1 MAICRRGFRTECPA
15 PAADRRD
22 HRAVVLAEV
31 DPKSVPQCLEPR
43 KPLRRV
49 RHDPAGPRSE
59 APVSGSRRT
68 RRTGPVGSGG
78 TGGSPSR
85 NNKVI
90 LVGLRHRA
98 VRILPSDYRG
108 AVGITEQFRTACAQL
123 HGPAVAGPELLP
135 TRLAKAMHT
144 GAADHRRGHQH
155 GQRPAPEDVSRALV
169 NGQPAHPSGQSRQPP
184 HRTIVIAARPALPGR
199 HVPPLGV
206 RNRQT
211 CRTKCDAPRT
221 GRRSGPGR
229 GRRHGQHQRPAAL
242 H

>member
-1 MAICRRGFRTECPA
+1 MAICRRGFPAEDPA

-90 LVGLRHRA
+90 LVCEWSNYSAHFVHAKWHG
-98 VRILPSDYRG
+98 
-108 AVGITEQFRTACAQL
+108 FRTHVRVWLGWPKDHCRSAATL
-123 HGPAVAGPELLP
+123 KPTSVLRVA
-135 TRLAKAMHT
+135 K
-144 GAADHRRGHQH
+144 
-155 GQRPAPEDVSRALV
+155 
-169 NGQPAHPSGQSRQPP
+169 
-184 HRTIVIAARPALPGR
+184 
-199 HVPPLGV
+199 
-206 RNRQT
+206 
-211 CRTKCDAPRT
+211 
-221 GRRSGPGR
+221 
-229 GRRHGQHQRPAAL
+229 
-242 H
+242 